1 MSDPRATS
9 TNEHVRRLLEEA
21 TQADPGTLVS
31 STELKEHEGWDSLG
45 AVMFIGL
52 VQEHL
57 GVELSVG
64 DLRACATVADLEA
77 CVCRLQVEAAG

>member
-1 MSDPRATS
+1 MGEIRTTN

-21 TQADPGTLVS
+21 TQADPGTLVP
-31 STELKEHEGWDSLG
+31 STVLKEHEGWDSLG

-57 GVELSVG
+57 GVALSVG
-64 DLRACATVADLEA
+64 DLRACATVADLEG
-77 CVCRLQVEAAG
+77 CVGRLLAEGSG

>member
-1 MSDPRATS
+1 MVEPSTTH

-21 TQADPGTLVS
+21 TQADPGTLAP
-31 STELKEHEGWDSLG
+31 STALKEHEGWDSLG

-57 GVELSVG
+57 GVALSVG
-64 DLRACATVADLEA
+64 DLRGCETVADLEA
-77 CVCRLQVEAAG
+77 CVSRLLGEADG